1 MFWAISAG
9 RKSMVDLEY
18 LENIRLVSN
27 PLGQRIVATLL
38 LTANYRLFAEVDVRL
53 ENEERIP
60 RGETVIFAMNH
71 TDRYNYWP
79 FQWKMWREK
88 RFPFTTVWV
97 KGKYYRNAMLG
108 RFFDWCNLIPVPS
121 MGYLVEE
128 FYRKNF
134 KKKIDKKE
142 YRLIKD
148 LIDGKNQI
156 GEVMKKLTPEAAHLL
171 KDNFLEFV
179 RNYHE
184 QLMRRVAE
192 LSRKA
197 LFERNLNMIIFPE
210 GTRSLKLGE
219 GKTGLAQLAL
229 HTEKKIVPVGCSNSD
244 RVYSGH
250 LPFARSGRI
259 IYRIGEPLSVDH
271 QLKEFRI
278 SEGFTLFSK
287 ESQEKF
293 KKQFEGV
300 TRIVM
305 DSINEMLD
313 ERHRR

>member
-1 MFWAISAG
+1 
-9 RKSMVDLEY
+9 MVDLEY
-18 LENIRLVSN
+18 LENISLVSR
-27 PLGQRIVATLL
+27 PIGQRIVGAFL
-38 LTANYRLFAEVDVRL
+38 LTANYRVFADVDVRI
-53 ENEERIP
+53 ENGESIP
-60 RGETVIFAMNH
+60 RNETVIFAMNH

-79 FQWKMWREK
+79 FQWKLWREK
-88 RFPFTTVWV
+88 CFPFTTVWV

-108 RFFDWCNLIPVPS
+108 KFFDWCNLIPVPS

-134 KKKIDKKE
+134 RKKIDKNE

-156 GEVMKKLTPEAAHLL
+156 GEVLRKLTPEAANLL
-171 KDNFLEFV
+171 KDNFLDFIKH
-179 RNYHE
+179 YHE
-184 QLMRRVAE
+184 QLMSRVAE

-197 LFERNLNMIIFPE
+197 LLEKNLNMIIFPE

-259 IYRIGEPLSVDH
+259 TYRVGEPLSVDS

-278 SEGFTLFSK
+278 REGFTLFSK
-287 ESQEKF
+287 ASQEKF

-305 DSINEMLD
+305 DSINELLD